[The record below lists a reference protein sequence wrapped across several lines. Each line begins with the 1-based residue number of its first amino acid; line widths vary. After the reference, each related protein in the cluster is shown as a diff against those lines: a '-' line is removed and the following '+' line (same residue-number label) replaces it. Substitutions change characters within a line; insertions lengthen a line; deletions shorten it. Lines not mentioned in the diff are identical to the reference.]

1 MECSQYVMR
10 VLCPFWNCD
19 SSLHNLAGF
28 INCKFRAL
36 NIVGK
41 IAFKESD
48 PITVSYKFF
57 KIKAAKLQ
65 IFQNKIQLLQI
76 FQNSFRLPHHRYV
89 CVQQLALLAAGGAA
103 ERYSTVIMP
112 FSVNFFPNGFEY

>member
-41 IAFKESD
+41 TAFKESD

-57 KIKAAKLQ
+57 KIKVAK
-65 IFQNKIQLLQI
+65 LQI
-76 FQNSFRLPHHRYV
+76 FQNSFRLPHHRHARVYF
-89 CVQQLALLAAGGAA
+89 LLFVSIHHATELNGA
-103 ERYSTVIMP
+103 VIDP
-112 FSVNFFPNGFEY
+112 V

>member
-57 KIKAAKLQ
+57 KIKVAKLQ

-76 FQNSFRLPHHRYV
+76 FQNSFRLPHHRHARVYF
-89 CVQQLALLAAGGAA
+89 LLFVSIHHATVLDGA
-103 ERYSTVIMP
+103 VIDP
-112 FSVNFFPNGFEY
+112 V